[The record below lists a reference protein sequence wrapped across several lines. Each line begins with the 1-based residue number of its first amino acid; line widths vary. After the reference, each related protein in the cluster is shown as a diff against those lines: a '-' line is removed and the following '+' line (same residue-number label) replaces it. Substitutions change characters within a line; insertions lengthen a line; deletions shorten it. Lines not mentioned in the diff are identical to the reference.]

1 MAVAELSEFELID
14 RLAALVPGTPNQHL
28 KIGIGDDAAA
38 WVSEPNTMTVA
49 TVDALV
55 EGVHFD
61 LATTSW
67 LDLGW
72 KALAENVSDVAAM
85 GCQPRYAFVALGLPA
100 STPLAGVEDLYRGM
114 GECAQR
120 YACVVA
126 GGDVVRSPCVM
137 LSVTLIGASRPSA
150 GAPEDRLL
158 QRSRARPGDVIAV
171 TGPLGG
177 SAAGLRLLQ
186 GGWHSAGGEGHADDA
201 REKAELRLVTI
212 HRRPMPRVAAGQ
224 ALVEAGIRCAIDVSD
239 GLVADV
245 RHICEQS
252 GVDARLV
259 ADQVPIHPAAEAR
272 FGGEAL
278 DLALTGG
285 EDYELVCVGPPAL
298 IAAASERLVADGE
311 AALTTIGWIMPR
323 AGTHPE
329 VQVTTADGGVRPLT
343 RDGYRHF

>member
-1 MAVAELSEFELID
+1 MAVSGLGEFELIG
-14 RLAALVPGTPNQHL
+14 RLAALVSGRPDQQL

-38 WVSEPNTMTVA
+38 WVSEPNTATVA

-85 GCQPRYAFVALGLPA
+85 GCQPRYAFVALGVPA
-100 STPLAGVEDLYRGM
+100 STPLSSVEELYRGM
-114 GECAQR
+114 DECAR
-120 YACVVA
+120 AYACTVA

-137 LSVTLIGASRPSA
+137 LSVTLIGTSRPTA
-150 GAPEDRLL
+150 GAPEDALL
-158 QRSRARPGDVIAV
+158 RRSRARPGDAIAV

-186 GGWHSAGGEGHADDA
+186 SGWRDLTGAGRAAGA
-201 REKAELRLVTI
+201 RAKAEQQLVNA
-212 HRRPMPRVAAGQ
+212 HRRPSPRVTAGQ

-252 GVDARLV
+252 GVDAHLIAEQIPV
-259 ADQVPIHPAAEAR
+259 HPAAEAC

-278 DLALTGG
+278 DLALAGG
-285 EDYELVCVGPPAL
+285 EDYELVCVAPPAL
-298 IAAASERLVADGE
+298 IAAASERLVARGE
-311 AALTTIGWIMPR
+311 AALTTIGSVAQRVGTR
-323 AGTHPE
+323 AE
-329 VQVTTADGGVRPLT
+329 VRVTTANGRP
-343 RDGYRHF
+343 RPVAREGYRHF